1 MQMTKPNKLILLAAA
16 LIIASI
22 VVVLYNDLQYNVW
35 AFVLKISGLSVFMYA
50 LYLQAKQKKDK
61 KEDLS

>member
-22 VVVLYNDLQYNVW
+22 GVVLYNDLQYNVW
-35 AFVLKISGLSVFMYA
+35 TLVLKISGLSVFMYA
-50 LYLQAKQKKDK
+50 LYLQAKEKKNT

>member
-22 VVVLYNDLQYNVW
+22 GVVLYNDLQYNLW
-35 AFVLKISGLSVFMYA
+35 TLVLKISGLSVFMYA
-50 LYLQAKQKKDK
+50 LYLQAKEKKNT

>member
-22 VVVLYNDLQYNVW
+22 GVVLYNDLQYNVW
-35 AFVLKISGLSVFMYA
+35 TLVLKISGLSVFMYA
-50 LYLQAKQKKDK
+50 LYLQT
-61 KEDLS
+61 KEKRNTK

>member
-1 MQMTKPNKLILLAAA
+1 MTKPNKLILLAAA

-22 VVVLYNDLQYNVW
+22 GVVLYNDLQYNIW
-35 AFVLKISGLSVFMYA
+35 TLVLKISGLSVFMYA
-50 LYLQAKQKKDK
+50 LYLQAKEKKNT